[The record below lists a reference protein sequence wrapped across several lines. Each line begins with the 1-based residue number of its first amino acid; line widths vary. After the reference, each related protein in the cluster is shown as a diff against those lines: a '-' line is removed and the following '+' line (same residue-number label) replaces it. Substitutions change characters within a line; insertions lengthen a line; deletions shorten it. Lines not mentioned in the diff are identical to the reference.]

1 MYIPKIKRYQKKFD
15 YSYSFGTFPTIDL
28 IKYRR
33 DSVYKVLI
41 QSQTDESSGIQEIR
55 ELCEKHNIPLE
66 IADRGIEKIATKG
79 NTFVVGVFD
88 KYECELEMD
97 GNHLVLV
104 EPRNMG
110 NLGTMIRTM
119 LGFGYK
125 DLAIIKPATDIFDPK
140 VVRSTMGAVF
150 QINFKYFNTFEEYIS
165 ACPNQNLYPFMLDG
179 AKKITEVDFIAPVS
193 IVQGN
198 ESKGLSSEYKDIG
211 QSVYIPHNDNIDS
224 LNLSVATGIGLWESV
239 RNK

>member
-41 QSQTDESSGIQEIR
+41 QSQTDESSGIQEVR

-66 IADRGIEKIATKG
+66 VADRGIEKIATKG
-79 NTFVVGVFD
+79 NTFVVGVFN

-97 GNHLVLV
+97 SNHLVLV

-119 LGFGYK
+119 LGFGYR
-125 DLAIIKPATDIFDPK
+125 DLAIVRPATDIFDPK

-150 QINFKYFNTFEEYIS
+150 QINFKYFDSIDEYMELF
-165 ACPNQNLYPFMLDG
+165 PNQNLYPFMLDG
-179 AKKITEVDFIAPVS
+179 AKEITEVDFKKPIS
-193 IVQGN
+193 IIQGN
-198 ESKGLSSEYKDIG
+198 ESKGLPSEYSDIG
-211 QSVYIPHNDNIDS
+211 QSVYIPHNDSIDS